1 MTDTTESSLPVWR
14 AFAREKFENEMYNSP
29 HWRIQVGVF
38 GRKNKM
44 FYLPVFDEVAG
55 VTWKGKDLVRI
66 RKWEEDGAKMEIKVV
81 QRVD

>member
-1 MTDTTESSLPVWR
+1 
-14 AFAREKFENEMYNSP
+14 
-29 HWRIQVGVF
+29 
-38 GRKNKM
+38 M
-44 FYLPVFDEVAG
+44 FYLTVFDEVAG